1 MNTEYEEIDFKEV
14 VSANFAA
21 GKGVILLMP
30 NMSDEQILWLIKDAC
45 AMSNGMAF
53 QVVPPRPS

>member
-1 MNTEYEEIDFKEV
+1 MSTQYEDIDLKEV
-14 VSANFAA
+14 LSVNFSA
-21 GKGVILLMP
+21 GKGVIQLMP

-45 AMSNGMAF
+45 AMSKGMAF